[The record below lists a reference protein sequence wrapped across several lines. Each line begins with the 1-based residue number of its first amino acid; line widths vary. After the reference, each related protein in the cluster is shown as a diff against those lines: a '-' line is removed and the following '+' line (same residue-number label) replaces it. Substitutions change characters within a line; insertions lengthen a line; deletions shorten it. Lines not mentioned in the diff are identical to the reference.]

1 MSSLVI
7 PNVNDFYA
15 SVWLAICKV
24 INALDARAM
33 YLRRKKLEEF
43 SNPAMKT
50 FVWTFRLTRVQIND
64 YDFCHEVLIYESLS
78 LGNEQYPVS
87 LIWEILQ
94 RCVFN

>member
-50 FVWTFRLTRVQIND
+50 FV
-64 YDFCHEVLIYESLS
+64 
-78 LGNEQYPVS
+78 
-87 LIWEILQ
+87 
-94 RCVFN
+94 